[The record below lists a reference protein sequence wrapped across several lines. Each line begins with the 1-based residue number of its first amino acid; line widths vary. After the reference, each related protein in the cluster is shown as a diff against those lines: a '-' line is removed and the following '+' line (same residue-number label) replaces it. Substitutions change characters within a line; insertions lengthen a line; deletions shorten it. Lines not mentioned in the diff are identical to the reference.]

1 MPIASV
7 SVKGDFSHTKRF
19 FSRMKDRVYLRAL
32 DKYGKM
38 GVDAL
43 AQATPKDTGNTAA
56 SWNYEIDISNGAA
69 TITWTNSNIN
79 RGVNIAVILDTG
91 HGTGTGG
98 YVRGRNYISPAIQ
111 PIFDNIAEAAW
122 REVTS
127 S

>member
-1 MPIASV
+1 MASIT
-7 SVKGDFSHTKRF
+7 VKGSFDRTKSF
-19 FSRMKDRVYLRAL
+19 FNRMKNREYLRVL
-32 DKYGKM
+32 DRYGKL

-43 AQATPKDTGNTAA
+43 AQNTPKDSGKTAH
-56 SWNYEIDISNGAA
+56 SWNYEVDVSGDAA
-69 TITWTNSNIN
+69 TITWTNSNVN
-79 RGVNIAVILDTG
+79 RGINIAVILDVG

-111 PIFDNIAEAAW
+111 PIFDHIAEAAW